1 MVWALWD
8 DVHAAENFWNASG
21 IVTQLFTFFTCD
33 CLLDYKTFLYYCKY
47 LDWLLQFLTPPF
59 KNQSEGSRISRIC
72 RICWAPHCKTAGK
85 RKASAKSQRACAPR
99 QTAKPCLYLRA
110 VVLTLT
116 FCRKSDLSLW
126 RWMNKCQSPV
136 AQQSTRFL
144 HCVTGSARKDN
155 STFGIVWN
163 LCQIATWKYYGWAHI
178 FF

>member
-1 MVWALWD
+1 M
-8 DVHAAENFWNASG
+8 
-21 IVTQLFTFFTCD
+21 
-33 CLLDYKTFLYYCKY
+33 
-47 LDWLLQFLTPPF
+47 LT
-59 KNQSEGSRISRIC
+59 
-72 RICWAPHCKTAGK
+72 
-85 RKASAKSQRACAPR
+85 
-99 QTAKPCLYLRA
+99 CLYLRA

-116 FCRKSDLSLW
+116 FCPKSDLSLW

-178 FF
+178 FFRPNTILVFFLTGTYIMKVPILQRDKYPQSCIPFAQSQLGHCLLAVKVPIKYSQSCTTRLSARETNQARWM

>member
-1 MVWALWD
+1 MYPSTRMLT
-8 DVHAAENFWNASG
+8 HARVPHISSHIHILRIWHAHRLPERYA
-21 IVTQLFTFFTCD
+21 IVPLVSSCYFFLFSPVQHYSCTVRRTRHTFYSCTVQL
-33 CLLDYKTFLYYCKY
+33 Y
-47 LDWLLQFLTPPF
+47 
-59 KNQSEGSRISRIC
+59 S
-72 RICWAPHCKTAGK
+72 
-85 RKASAKSQRACAPR
+85 
-99 QTAKPCLYLRA
+99 CLYLRA

-116 FCRKSDLSLW
+116 FCRKWDLSLW